1 MADTH
6 PRVNWAA
13 VIALALLVAVPIAA
27 CGPSRLVV
35 PGASPSPGQSTSL
48 GQQPTVSASILVTA
62 GPLSVSITS
71 PVNDAVVNTPQVVL
85 SGTAPPDTVIT
96 IDDTIVVVDASGQ
109 FSTTIVLDVGPNELA
124 IQASDPAGN
133 ETSSQLVVTYEPNG

>member
-1 MADTH
+1 MTKMRH
-6 PRVNWAA
+6 GRPWATP
-13 VIALALLVAVPIAA
+13 IALALLVAVPVAA
-27 CGPSRLVV
+27 CGPRPLLVPRASTV
-35 PGASPSPGQSTSL
+35 PG
-48 GQQPTVSASILVTA
+48 QPTAPVPALVTA

-71 PVNDAVVNTPQVVL
+71 PLNDAVVNTPQVVL